1 MIRYIFCK
9 FLGFFSKLS
18 PLHRRAFQGMIS
30 DGLSGKTYGHFY
42 IDINIAAI
50 VVLVSCYRTKE
61 AQGGDA
67 EGVLQFFGMRCDEGY
82 VFFSCLH
89 S

>member
-1 MIRYIFCK
+1 MLPDNIDRTAQK
-9 FLGFFSKLS
+9 GFKVCFQTDYQGKLW
-18 PLHRRAFQGMIS
+18 
-30 DGLSGKTYGHFY
+30 GHFY
-42 IDINIAAI
+42 IDIYIAAI
-50 VVLVSCYRTKE
+50 MVLVSRYRTKE

-67 EGVLQFFGMRCDEGY
+67 EGVMQFFGMRWVSSY